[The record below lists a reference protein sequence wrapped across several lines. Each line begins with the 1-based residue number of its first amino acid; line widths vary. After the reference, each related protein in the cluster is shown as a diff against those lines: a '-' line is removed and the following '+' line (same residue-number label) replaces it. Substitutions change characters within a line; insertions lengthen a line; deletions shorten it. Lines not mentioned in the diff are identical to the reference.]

1 MSDLPAALLPHLQAG
16 QGRSLAMAA
25 ARLFAPFPG
34 ADLDP
39 FFAAALFEELFLR
52 GDVDAAALTAEVAA
66 RGVIATVH
74 HLCPTSGPTFGAIEQ
89 LCAQA
94 PPGPI
99 LLFAWAGLPMS
110 NSAVS
115 GALCFGAGPIEA
127 LVEAGPQRKAQ
138 IDAARDRSRDGEAEG
153 RLRLIPA
160 AWRDALVDGCPMPES
175 VGALLGALTPAARA
189 ALATPRPGETYAAWA
204 LRTNEG
210 IARAHTGRD
219 LIFVD
224 LSRVG
229 ARAVCAALAEPGHPL
244 RALTGRG
251 DLGLPWALERVGARI
266 RTHPTLGEVDIEA
279 LRAGA
284 LSVGL
289 LPVMALL
296 RCFSRI
302 RLLGGFRQVV
312 YAPALAAAVGE
323 RGAEDGLL
331 TGRLVDEGGRG
342 VYPFD
347 LARGA
352 ARLEPPL
359 DPTTP
364 LARLWAPLGFAP
376 APAG

>member
-1 MSDLPAALLPHLQAG
+1 MSAPPAALLPHLQAG
-16 QGRSLAMAA
+16 QGLRLGEAA
-25 ARLFAPFPG
+25 ARLFDPFPG

-39 FFAAALFEELFLR
+39 FFATALREELALR

-74 HLCPTSGPTFGAIEQ
+74 HLTPTSGPTFGAIEQ
-89 LCAQA
+89 LCALA

-115 GALCFGAGPIEA
+115 GALCFGVGPIEA

-138 IDAARDRSRDGEAEG
+138 LEAARDRARDGEGEG

-160 AWRDALVDGCPMPES
+160 AWRDALVDGCPMPET
-175 VGALLGALTPAARA
+175 VGALLAALTPGARA
-189 ALATPRPGETYAAWA
+189 PLATPQPGETYAAWA
-204 LRTNEG
+204 LRCNEG

-229 ARAVCAALAEPGHPL
+229 AQAVRAALAEPDHPL
-244 RALTGRG
+244 RALLGRG
-251 DLGLPWALERVGARI
+251 ALGLPWALERLGARI
-266 RTHPTLGEVDIEA
+266 RTLPTLGAGEREA
-279 LRAGA
+279 LQEGR

-312 YAPALAAAVGE
+312 YAPALAEAVGA

-331 TGRLVDEGGRG
+331 TGRLVDAAGRG
-342 VYPFD
+342 IYPFD

-352 ARLEPPL
+352 APLEPPL
-359 DPTTP
+359 EAGTP

-376 APAG
+376 APAA